1 MSGFNLVYCM
11 SIFKCEHP
19 RLVVIT
25 RPDLYDGEG
34 GQIAELMAADPN
46 FLLHLRK
53 PETAA
58 GAYRKILR
66 EVPDEYLH
74 RITLGDC
81 FELTDEFMVGGVHLS
96 GRQSSYRGGRK
107 VRISKSCHSFEE
119 LSEAAS
125 FDYVFFSPIFNSISK
140 QGYKAAF
147 SEADLL
153 KASASGLINEK
164 VVALGGV
171 DENTLPLLAPYA
183 FGGAAVL
190 GTVWRDFSTER
201 FKRLADLIGG
211 RR

>member
-1 MSGFNLVYCM
+1 MP
-11 SIFKCEHP
+11 IFKCEHP
-19 RLVVIT
+19 QLVVIT

-34 GQIAELMAADPN
+34 GQIAELLASDPD

-53 PETAA
+53 PEATAD
-58 GAYRKILR
+58 AYRKILR

-74 RITLGDC
+74 RVTLGDC
-81 FELTDEFMVGGVHLS
+81 FELTDEFRVGGVHLS
-96 GRQSSYRGGRK
+96 GRQSSYRGVRK

-125 FDYVFFSPIFNSISK
+125 YDYVFFSPIFNSISK
-140 QGYKAAF
+140 QGYMAAF
-147 SEADLL
+147 SEAALL

-164 VVALGGV
+164 VIALGGV
-171 DENTLPLLAPYA
+171 DENTLPQLSPFA

-190 GTVWRDFSTER
+190 GCVWRDFSTER
-201 FKRLADLIGG
+201 FKRLADLVGG